1 MATGGHVQ
9 RQPIAGTSRLNL
21 GATLIAIS
29 GVGLVGY
36 GVMFLVR
43 NFTGF
48 IELGLTPEH
57 VGGSPGQ
64 IRSFSPDLYEYISHL
79 QVALSGFIIALG
91 VAVIALAYYGIKKG
105 ERWALLTAFL
115 SPVIAVAMAL
125 PLHFPYGIGTIGH
138 LGLIYLD
145 ALILLVGTI
154 IAYVGLPERSASSEG
169 SFDLR
174 GEDHFSR
181 SDR

>member
-1 MATGGHVQ
+1 MQ
-9 RQPIAGTSRLNL
+9 REPIAGTSRLSL
-21 GATLIAIS
+21 GTTLVAIS
-29 GVGLVGY
+29 GVGLVCY
-36 GVMFLVR
+36 GVIFLIR

-57 VGGSPGQ
+57 VGGTAAQ

-91 VAVIALAYYGIKKG
+91 VVVIALAYYGIRKG

-115 SPVIAVAMAL
+115 GPVIAVAVAL

-145 ALILLVGTI
+145 ALILLVGTVV
-154 IAYVGLPERSASSEG
+154 AYVGLPERE
-169 SFDLR
+169 R
-174 GEDHFSR
+174 
-181 SDR
+181 

>member
-1 MATGGHVQ
+1 MATGGHAE
-9 RQPIAGTSRLNL
+9 RHPIAGTSRLRL
-21 GATLIAIS
+21 GANLVALS
-29 GVGLVGY
+29 GIGLVGY

-57 VGGSPGQ
+57 VGGTPGQ

-79 QVALSGFIIALG
+79 QVAVSGFIIALG
-91 VAVIALAYYGIKKG
+91 VAVIALAWYGIKKG

-115 SPVIAVAMAL
+115 SPVIAVAVAL
-125 PLHFPYGIGTIGH
+125 PLHFPYGIGTLGH

-145 ALILLVGTI
+145 ALILVVGTAL
-154 IAYVGLPERSASSEG
+154 AYMALP
-169 SFDLR
+169 D
-174 GEDHFSR
+174 
-181 SDR
+181 

>member
-9 RQPIAGTSRLNL
+9 QQPMTGTSRLSL
-21 GATLIAIS
+21 GANLVALS
-29 GVGLVGY
+29 GIGLVGY
-36 GVMFLVR
+36 GIMFLIR

-57 VGGSPGQ
+57 VGGTPAQ
-64 IRSFSPDLYEYISHL
+64 IRGFSPDLYEYISHL

-91 VAVIALAYYGIKKG
+91 VVVVALAWYGIRRG

-115 SPVIAVAMAL
+115 GPVVAVAVAL
-125 PLHFPYGIGTIGH
+125 PLHFPYGLGTLGH

-145 ALILLVGTI
+145 ALILAVGTVL
-154 IAYVGLPERSASSEG
+154 AYIGLPEKER
-169 SFDLR
+169 
-174 GEDHFSR
+174 
-181 SDR
+181 